1 MEKQTQIWIIK
12 QKLTKKLTQKKKK
25 RKKKYPLHEL
35 MRSWLWWEVKGC
47 WLGVRGEGS
56 LVGWKT
62 KGHQKRCDGAN
73 GGAASS
79 IGGDD

>member
-1 MEKQTQIWIIK
+1 
-12 QKLTKKLTQKKKK
+12 
-25 RKKKYPLHEL
+25 

-56 LVGWKT
+56 LAGWKT